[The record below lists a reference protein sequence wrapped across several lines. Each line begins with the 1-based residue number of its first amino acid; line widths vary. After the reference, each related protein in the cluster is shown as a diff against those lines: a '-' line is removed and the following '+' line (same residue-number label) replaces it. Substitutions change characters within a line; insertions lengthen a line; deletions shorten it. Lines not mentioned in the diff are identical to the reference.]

1 MEKLL
6 DILMDI
12 DDSVDYKNEKA
23 LIDDHILDS
32 LAIITLVADI
42 EDTFDVSLDASCII
56 PENFNSVDAMWA
68 MIQGKME

>member
-1 MEKLL
+1 MDELIGLL
-6 DILMDI
+6 EDIKED
-12 DDSVDYKNEKA
+12 VDFANCET